1 MPSWTARCTCAWCT
15 LGSCLSCWKSRTS
28 AGFPGPP
35 TRGRSPRPREPN
47 QVSGPPG
54 GPIRARG
61 LRSWQRRS
69 RTSLLEAAWRP
80 RRRAPGAAAAVPG
93 RIPMAGRCPTA
104 APRTRTPPTCTAAS
118 SGLRRT
124 CTALGSCCFSSSR
137 AAARLRDSSVRAGEW
152 PVSSAAALLGIAM
165 ACTEPRPRHRPDLRF
180 HVLPK
185 LTVLARKASPWLPAP
200 PGPVSFG
207 AGLPSERA
215 SLCPILREPMQD
227 PVVAADGYTYERRA
241 IQRWF
246 DEMAASGK
254 PLASPM
260 TGLPLPSTALTPARG
275 SGPPPSGPRAPAGAE
290 GLKDA

>member
-137 AAARLRDSSVRAGEW
+137 AAARLRDSSAA
-152 PVSSAAALLGIAM
+152 SAAASRRWAGCRPSAAAASRRRRRRRCGRSRTRGPGSGLSRAPRRSSESRWRARSRGLATAPTSASTCCPSSPFSPGRPAPGSQRRPGRSALARASPRSVPPSAQSSASRCRTLSWLLTGTRTSAAQSSAGLM
-165 ACTEPRPRHRPDLRF
+165 RWRPRGSPSPRP
-180 HVLPK
+180 
-185 LTVLARKASPWLPAP
+185 
-200 PGPVSFG
+200 
-207 AGLPSERA
+207 
-215 SLCPILREPMQD
+215 
-227 PVVAADGYTYERRA
+227 
-241 IQRWF
+241 
-246 DEMAASGK
+246 
-254 PLASPM
+254 
-260 TGLPLPSTALTPARG
+260 
-275 SGPPPSGPRAPAGAE
+275 
-290 GLKDA
+290 